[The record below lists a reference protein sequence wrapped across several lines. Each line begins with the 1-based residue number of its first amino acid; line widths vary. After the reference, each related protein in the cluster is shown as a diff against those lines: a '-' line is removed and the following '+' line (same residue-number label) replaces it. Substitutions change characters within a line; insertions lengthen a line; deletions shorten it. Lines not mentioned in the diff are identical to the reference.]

1 MPEEEHRK
9 LKRSA
14 KKAGLTGKRAAAY
27 TYGTLHKISL
37 AERRSMVKTHV
48 FNGRRYYID
57 IDNVDGWCDQYKT
70 NKRMIHIITKP
81 NTKNELITILHESL
95 HAENW
100 AETEEVVDRVS
111 TEIGSFLWRLG
122 FRKVK

>member
-1 MPEEEHRK
+1 M
-9 LKRSA
+9 L
-14 KKAGLTGKRAAAY
+14 
-27 TYGTLHKISL
+27 
-37 AERRSMVKTHV
+37 KTHV
-48 FNGRRYYID
+48 FNRRRYYID
-57 IDNVDGWCDQYKT
+57 IDNVDGWCDQYKN
-70 NKRMIHIITKP
+70 NKRMIHIVTKP

-122 FRKVK
+122 YRKVK

>member
-1 MPEEEHRK
+1 M
-9 LKRSA
+9 
-14 KKAGLTGKRAAAY
+14 
-27 TYGTLHKISL
+27 I
-37 AERRSMVKTHV
+37 KTHV

-57 IDNVDGWCDQYKT
+57 VDKIDGWCDQYKLN
-70 NKRMIHIITKP
+70 NKRMIHILSNPT
-81 NTKNELITILHESL
+81 TKNGLITIIHEAL

-111 TEIGSFLWRLG
+111 AEIGSFLWRLG